1 MSKQSNDTILHRK
14 YLKEYN
20 RLAKK
25 ADRRMR
31 ELERFSRWE
40 GFENIK
46 EYAYKLAAKMIEKWT
61 PPGSKNEK
69 PRWQRN
75 EPLDTRTLK
84 AKIKDIELFLSMKS
98 STITGIKDIY
108 KKRAETI
115 NERYGTNF
123 TWQNLASFY
132 EDGGIADK
140 TFDKYGSKTVLVAY
154 GKIQRK
160 KRVALRLIEDFNEK
174 HEKISGNV
182 VIEEIVNEMLKGYG
196 LQLETLLKG

>member
-1 MSKQSNDTILHRK
+1 MSKQSKDTILHRK

-20 RLAKK
+20 KLAKK

-46 EYAYKLAAKMIEKWT
+46 EYAYKSAAKMIEKWT
-61 PPGSKNEK
+61 PPGSKNEN

-75 EPLDTRTLK
+75 EPLDTRSLK
-84 AKIKDIELFLSMKS
+84 AKIKDIETFLSMKS

-108 KKRAETI
+108 KKRAETL
-115 NERYGTNF
+115 NKRYGTDF
-123 TWQNLASFY
+123 TWQNLAAFY
-132 EDGGIADK
+132 EGGGLADQ

-160 KRVALRLIEDFNEK
+160 KKVALQLIQDFNDK
-174 HEKISGNV
+174 HERVSRNA
-182 VIEEIVNEMLKGYG
+182 VIEETVNEMLKGYG
-196 LQLETLLKG
+196 LELETLLKG